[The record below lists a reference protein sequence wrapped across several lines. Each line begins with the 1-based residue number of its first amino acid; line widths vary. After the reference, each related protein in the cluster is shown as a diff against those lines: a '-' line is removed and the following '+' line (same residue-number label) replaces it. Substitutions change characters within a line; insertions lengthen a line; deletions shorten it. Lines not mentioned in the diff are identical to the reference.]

1 MRTAW
6 IVLITLSASYVALA
20 LYGKY
25 RTIKADYRQAV
36 EDEARRRD
44 GGVPPA

>member
-1 MRTAW
+1 MRQAYVVM
-6 IVLITLSASYVALA
+6 IGLAAGYVALA

-36 EDEARRRD
+36 EDEMRRRQED
-44 GGVPPA
+44 PPV